1 MERSNLG
8 ASVHAARRRVLMS
21 RVDSPVLLM
30 GNNTQPRN
38 LLMNKLP
45 FRQDSTFLYYT
56 GCSEPGAAVL
66 INGQEETLFLPIP
79 GEGDELWHGPHP
91 SLKRQETLY
100 GINIKDRSTLESSCA
115 NLALDTLATSDPQS
129 NAIGEKL
136 SGRSLIFGRDMG
148 PPGLVGA
155 IIEQRRRKSSEE
167 ISQLRIA
174 AKLTSK
180 AHIAAMKATRP
191 GVHEEEIA
199 AVFKHEFFKVGA
211 VEGYHS
217 IVTVDGD
224 ILHNPYYKNTLT
236 DGDLLLLD
244 GGAEVNSGYCCDVTR
259 TWPVSG
265 TFTPMQR
272 SAYQAVLEAHH
283 KAVSMC
289 RQGVRYR
296 DIHLAS
302 VKVIAQW
309 LIDENIIYCGL
320 DEAVETG
327 VAALFYPHGVGHLLG
342 LDVHDLEAFG
352 DKAAYAEGRGRSK
365 QFGLGALRMDI
376 DLEPGHVVTI
386 EPGFYVVDAILR
398 SESLAGQHEG
408 RINRAVIEK
417 WRGFGGIRLEDDILV
432 TDDEPENLTLSIPIE
447 INDVEETVGTL
458 NQGQ

>member
-1 MERSNLG
+1 
-8 ASVHAARRRVLMS
+8 
-21 RVDSPVLLM
+21 
-30 GNNTQPRN
+30 
-38 LLMNKLP
+38 
-45 FRQDSTFLYYT
+45 
-56 GCSEPGAAVL
+56 
-66 INGQEETLFLPIP
+66 
-79 GEGDELWHGPHP
+79 
-91 SLKRQETLY
+91 
-100 GINIKDRSTLESSCA
+100 
-115 NLALDTLATSDPQS
+115 
-129 NAIGEKL
+129 
-136 SGRSLIFGRDMG
+136 
-148 PPGLVGA
+148 
-155 IIEQRRRKSSEE
+155 
-167 ISQLRIA
+167 
-174 AKLTSK
+174 
-180 AHIAAMKATRP
+180 
-191 GVHEEEIA
+191 
-199 AVFKHEFFKVGA
+199 
-211 VEGYHS
+211 
-217 IVTVDGD
+217 
-224 ILHNPYYKNTLT
+224 
-236 DGDLLLLD
+236 
-244 GGAEVNSGYCCDVTR
+244 
-259 TWPVSG
+259 
-265 TFTPMQR
+265 MQR

-283 KAVSMC
+283 KAVAMC
-289 RQGVRYR
+289 RPGVRYR

-309 LIDENIIYCGL
+309 LIDENIIDCGL